1 MAERRWFARAK
12 ASLTTMQISPGW
24 QRAIG
29 ATALIP
35 AALAL
40 PVTAGFLDSKIDEN
54 FLFPASLGLAAGAG
68 ALAGATMPGM
78 FGDGRSRLAGAAI
91 GAGITTV
98 VSLAADAALLFGL
111 ADR

>member
-1 MAERRWFARAK
+1 MH
-12 ASLTTMQISPGW
+12 ISPGW

-29 ATALIP
+29 ATAIVP

-40 PVTAGFLDSKIDEN
+40 PVTAGLLDDKIDEN
-54 FLFPASLGLAAGAG
+54 FLFPVSLGIAAGAG

-78 FGDGRSRLAGAAI
+78 FGSGRSSLAGAAI
-91 GAGITTV
+91 GAGIATAVSV
-98 VSLAADAALLFGL
+98 VADAALLFGL

>member
-1 MAERRWFARAK
+1 
-12 ASLTTMQISPGW
+12 MQISPGW

-29 ATALIP
+29 ATAIIP

-40 PVTAGFLDSKIDEN
+40 PLTAGLLDDKINEN
-54 FLFPASLGLAAGAG
+54 FLFPVSIGVAAGAG

-91 GAGITTV
+91 GAGITTA
-98 VSLAADAALLFGL
+98 VSIAADAVLLFGMSG
-111 ADR
+111 